1 MDLKDCEAI
10 LRKCWSAETSSD
22 SENWSPHNPAWGQCA
37 VTAAVIQDF
46 FGGDLMRG
54 IVEINN
60 GIQPVTVSHYWNRLA
75 NGQEVDL
82 TREQFPFS
90 ARISVGEIRS
100 RRYIFSNPHTLSRYS
115 ILRLKFEN
123 ELRPNP
129 LFFDE
134 VYRLCFGAAQL
145 SDCSYMQFG
154 CVVFQE
160 GKKQPKVMTS
170 NRFVEPIKFL
180 CSSDSS
186 ECIRKYIKSEQN
198 LMIGACGHA
207 EEWALKEL
215 REKKIHP
222 DRCSFYVAGVMPF
235 IHTPLLREKE
245 GFSCLRCAVQ
255 LYMHGVKKIYI
266 PVQDHW
272 SSQTPEEALISS
284 LDFAI
289 GRRQI

>member
-54 IVEINN
+54 IVEINS
-60 GIQPVTVSHYWNRLA
+60 GIQPVTTSHYWNRLA

-90 ARISVGEIRS
+90 ARISVGEIS
-100 RRYIFSNPHTLSRYS
+100 FAPLLFSNPHTLSRYS

-134 VYRLCFGAAQL
+134 IYRLCFGAAQL

-160 GKKQPKVMTS
+160 GKKTAQS
-170 NRFVEPIKFL
+170 Y
-180 CSSDSS
+180 D
-186 ECIRKYIKSEQN
+186 QQ
-198 LMIGACGHA
+198 
-207 EEWALKEL
+207 
-215 REKKIHP
+215 
-222 DRCSFYVAGVMPF
+222 SF
-235 IHTPLLREKE
+235 
-245 GFSCLRCAVQ
+245 C
-255 LYMHGVKKIYI
+255 
-266 PVQDHW
+266 
-272 SSQTPEEALISS
+272 
-284 LDFAI
+284 
-289 GRRQI
+289 